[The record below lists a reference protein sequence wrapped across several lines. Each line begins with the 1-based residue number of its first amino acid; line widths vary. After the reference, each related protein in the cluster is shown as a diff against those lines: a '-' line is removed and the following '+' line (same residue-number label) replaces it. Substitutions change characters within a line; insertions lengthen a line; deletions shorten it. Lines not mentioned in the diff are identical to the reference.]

1 MSKGTVL
8 VIDDEESI
16 RDSFKM
22 IFEFEG
28 YRLLLAA
35 SGEQGLTLAEG
46 EDPDIIFLDV
56 KLPGIDGLQ
65 VLEKFK
71 EKRIQAPVV
80 MISGHGTID
89 TAVQATKL
97 GAFNFLEK
105 PLERERLL
113 LLARNAIQTR
123 RLQQE
128 NTDLRLRFA
137 RNYKMIGDS
146 APMRHLRET
155 IAKTAPTNATVL
167 ITGESGTGKELI
179 ARALHKNSRRADNRF
194 VQVNCAAIPEEL
206 IESELFGHEKGS
218 FTGATE
224 KKIGKFQQA
233 DGGTIFLDEVADM
246 SAKTQAK
253 VLRVLEEG
261 EVERIGGTK
270 TERVDVRVIAATN
283 KDLPKMIAEGH
294 FREDLY
300 FRLNVVPLPA
310 PPLRERLE
318 DIPALVAHFTETFC
332 EENNFR
338 SKKFTQEA
346 LDALARRPLKGNVR
360 ELRNLV
366 ERALILSEGDEI
378 NPSDLPP
385 EAGAAPVATA
395 AGGSFLVASTLR
407 EFKENTERAFI
418 VAKLRDNNWNV
429 LQTAKS
435 IDTPRSNLYKKIEQY
450 GISQE
455 LDG

>member
-1 MSKGTVL
+1 MPKGTVL

-35 SGEQGLTLAEG
+35 TGEEGLGLAEG
-46 EDPDIIFLDV
+46 EDPDIIFLDI
-56 KLPGIDGLQ
+56 KLPGMDGLE
-65 VLEKFK
+65 VLKQLK
-71 EKRIQAPVV
+71 ERGIDTPVV

-89 TAVQATKL
+89 TAVSATKM
-97 GAFNFLEK
+97 GAYNFLEK

-113 LLARNAIQTR
+113 LLTANALKTK
-123 RLQQE
+123 RLERE
-128 NTDLRLRFA
+128 NTDLRLRFE

-146 APMRHLRET
+146 APMRRLRER
-155 IAKTAPTNATVL
+155 IAKAAPTNATVL

-179 ARALHKNSRRADNRF
+179 ARALHRNSRRADGRF

-218 FTGATE
+218 FTGATQ

-261 EVERIGGTK
+261 EVERIGGTR
-270 TERVDVRVIAATN
+270 TVRVDVRVIAATN
-283 KDLPKMIAEGH
+283 RDLPQAIEAGE

-300 FRLNVVPLPA
+300 FRLNVLPIEA

-318 DIPALVAHFTETFC
+318 DIPLLIDHFVRVFC

-338 SKKFTQEA
+338 AKRFSKEA
-346 LDALARRPLKGNVR
+346 LEELAKRPLKGNVR

-366 ERALILSEGDEI
+366 ERALILSEGEVI
-378 NPSDLPP
+378 EPADLPQDP
-385 EAGAAPVATA
+385 VRLAAA
-395 AGGSFLVASTLR
+395 AGGVVMSAATLR
-407 EFKENTERAFI
+407 EFKERSERAFI
-418 VAKLRDNNWNV
+418 VNKLREHGWNI

-435 IDTPRSNLYKKIEQY
+435 IETPRSNLYKKIELYQ
-450 GISQE
+450 ISQE
-455 LDG
+455 RDG

>member
-1 MSKGTVL
+1 MPKGTVL

-35 SGEQGLTLAEG
+35 TGEEGLGLAEG

-65 VLEKFK
+65 VLEKLK
-71 EKRIQAPVV
+71 QRSIDIPVV

-89 TAVQATKL
+89 TAVQATKM

-113 LLARNAIQTR
+113 LLARNALQTK

-137 RNYKMIGDS
+137 RNYKMIGES
-146 APMRHLRET
+146 EPMLRLRET
-155 IAKTAPTNATVL
+155 IAKASPTNATVL

-179 ARALHKNSRRADNRF
+179 ARALHKNSKRASSRF

-224 KKIGKFQQA
+224 KKVGKFQQA

-270 TERVDVRVIAATN
+270 TVRVDVRVIAATN
-283 KDLPKMIAEGH
+283 RDLPEMIADGN
-294 FREDLY
+294 FREDLF
-300 FRLNVVPLPA
+300 FRLNVVPIEA

-318 DIPALVAHFTETFC
+318 DTQSLAEHFVSVFS
-332 EENNFR
+332 ENNNFKP
-338 SKKFTQEA
+338 KKFSAEA
-346 LDALARRPLKGNVR
+346 LEALSRRPFKGNVR

-366 ERALILSEGDEI
+366 ERALILTEGDTI
-378 NPSDLPP
+378 TPADLPP
-385 EAGAAPVATA
+385 EPGVLPAAV
-395 AGGSFLVASTLR
+395 AGGRAFLVAPTLR
-407 EFKENTERAFI
+407 DFKERSERAFI
-418 VAKLRDNNWNV
+418 VSKLRDNNWNV

-435 IDTPRSNLYKKIEQY
+435 IETPRSNLYKKIEQY
-450 GISQE
+450 DISQE
-455 LDG
+455 KDG

>member
-1 MSKGTVL
+1 MAKGTVL

-22 IFEFEG
+22 IFEFED
-28 YRLLLAA
+28 YRLLAGA
-35 SGEQGLTLAEG
+35 SGEEGLILAEN

-56 KLPGIDGLQ
+56 KLPGIDGLE
-65 VLEKFK
+65 VLQKLK
-71 EKRIQAPVV
+71 ERSSRAMIV

-89 TAVQATKL
+89 TAVQATRM

-105 PLERERLL
+105 PLEREKLL
-113 LLARNAIQTR
+113 LQARNALQTK

-128 NTDLRLRFA
+128 NIDLKLRFDRSYRMVGGSKLMLRLQDEIIRA
-137 RNYKMIGDS
+137 
-146 APMRHLRET
+146 
-155 IAKTAPTNATVL
+155 APTNATVL

-179 ARALHKNSRRADNRF
+179 ARALHKNSRRADSRF

-233 DGGTIFLDEVADM
+233 DGSTIFLDEVADM

-270 TERVDVRVIAATN
+270 TFRVDVRVIAATN
-283 KDLPKMIAEGH
+283 KDLPTLIEKGK

-300 FRLNVVPLPA
+300 FRLNVVPIVAPA
-310 PPLRERLE
+310 LRERLG
-318 DIPALVAHFTETFC
+318 DIPALVEHFANLFC
-332 EENNFR
+332 IDNNFR
-338 SKKFTQEA
+338 PIEFSNEA
-346 LDALARRPLKGNVR
+346 LEVLAKRTWKGNVR

-366 ERALILSEGDEI
+366 ERALIMSEGDIITPE
-378 NPSDLPP
+378 DLPATGVP
-385 EAGAAPVATA
+385 GAVFGDGEILRA
-395 AGGSFLVASTLR
+395 ATLR
-407 EFKENTERAFI
+407 EFKERAERIFI
-418 VAKLRDNNWNV
+418 VSKLRENKWNV
-429 LQTAKS
+429 LQTAKT
-435 IDTPRSNLYKKIEQY
+435 IGTPRSNLYKKIEQY
-450 GISQE
+450 SIDQKK
-455 LDG
+455 DG